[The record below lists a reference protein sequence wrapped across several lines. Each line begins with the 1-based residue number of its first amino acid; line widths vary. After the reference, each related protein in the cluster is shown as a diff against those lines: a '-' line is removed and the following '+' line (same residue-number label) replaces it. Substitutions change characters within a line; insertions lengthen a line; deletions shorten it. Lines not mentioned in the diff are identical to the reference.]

1 MQRMCILKKNIAF
14 FLVVISVLFVF
25 VSCGFNK
32 HTKVIEKFLTNFK
45 NQKLTESYVYLTDNE
60 ESSIFKG
67 YMETVINSQNSDNE
81 LGKLNKEM
89 MDKIFDFTYEIGEVN
104 ENEDGESVKVNVNF
118 KYFDLLKAYEGALND
133 FLTKS
138 LDFENL
144 DNLYSVEYITNLLIE
159 HINKLEKQEKSLE
172 IEVIKDK
179 DWKIVMNRELTE
191 ILTAN
196 SIKFI
201 DSVKENISIE

>member
-14 FLVVISVLFVF
+14 FLVVISVLFIF
-25 VSCGFNK
+25 VSCGFNN

-45 NQKLTESYVYLTDNE
+45 NQKFTESYVYLMDNE

-67 YMETVINSQNSDNE
+67 YMETVINSQNSENE
-81 LGKLNKEM
+81 LGKLNKVM
-89 MDKIFDFTYEIGEVN
+89 LDKIFDFTYEIGEVN

-118 KYFDLLKAYEGALND
+118 KYFELLKAYEGALND

-159 HINKLEKQEKSLE
+159 HINKLEKQEKNLE

-179 DWKIVMNRELTE
+179 DWKLVMNRELTE

>member
-1 MQRMCILKKNIAF
+1 MYIEKKYSI

-25 VSCGFNK
+25 VSCGFNN

-45 NQKLTESYVYLTDNE
+45 NQKFTESYVYLMDNE

-81 LGKLNKEM
+81 LGKLNKAII
-89 MDKIFDFTYEIGEVN
+89 DKIFDFTYEIGEVN
-104 ENEDGESVKVNVNF
+104 EEGESVKVNVNF
-118 KYFDLLKAYEGALND
+118 KYFELLKAYEGALND

-159 HINKLEKQEKSLE
+159 HINKLEKQEKNLE

-179 DWKIVMNRELTE
+179 DWKLVMNRELTE

>member
-1 MQRMCILKKNIAF
+1 M
-14 FLVVISVLFVF
+14 
-25 VSCGFNK
+25 
-32 HTKVIEKFLTNFK
+32 
-45 NQKLTESYVYLTDNE
+45 DNE

-81 LGKLNKEM
+81 LGKLNKAII
-89 MDKIFDFTYEIGEVN
+89 DKIFDFTYEIGEVN
-104 ENEDGESVKVNVNF
+104 EEGESVKVNVNF
-118 KYFDLLKAYEGALND
+118 KYFELLKAYEGALND

-159 HINKLEKQEKSLE
+159 HINKLEKQEKNLE

-179 DWKIVMNRELTE
+179 DWKLVMNRELTE

>member
-14 FLVVISVLFVF
+14 FLVLISVLFVF
-25 VSCGFNK
+25 ASCGFNK
-32 HTKVIEKFLTNFK
+32 HTSVIEKFLTNFK
-45 NQKLTESYVYLTDNE
+45 NQRLTESYVYLTDNE
-60 ESSIFKG
+60 ESSVFKG
-67 YMETVINSQNSDNE
+67 HMEKVINSQNSDNE
-81 LGKLNKEM
+81 FGKLNKAM
-89 MDKIFDFTYEIGEVN
+89 IDKNFDFTYEIGEVN
-104 ENEDGESVKVNVNF
+104 EEGEYIKVNVNF

-172 IEVIKDK
+172 INVVKDG

>member
-1 MQRMCILKKNIAF
+1 
-14 FLVVISVLFVF
+14 
-25 VSCGFNK
+25 
-32 HTKVIEKFLTNFK
+32 
-45 NQKLTESYVYLTDNE
+45 
-60 ESSIFKG
+60 
-67 YMETVINSQNSDNE
+67 METVINSQNSENE
-81 LGKLNKEM
+81 LGKLNKVM
-89 MDKIFDFTYEIGEVN
+89 LDKIFDFTYEIGEVN

-159 HINKLEKQEKSLE
+159 HINKLEKQEKNLG

-179 DWKIVMNRELTE
+179 DWKLVMNRELTE

>member
-25 VSCGFNK
+25 VSCGFNN

-45 NQKLTESYVYLTDNE
+45 NQKFTESYVYLMDNE

-81 LGKLNKEM
+81 LGKLNKAII
-89 MDKIFDFTYEIGEVN
+89 DKIFDFTYEIGEVN
-104 ENEDGESVKVNVNF
+104 EEGESVKVNVNF
-118 KYFDLLKAYEGALND
+118 KYFELLKAYEGALND

-172 IEVIKDK
+172 IDVVKDGN
-179 DWKIVMNRELTE
+179 WKVLMNRELTE

>member
-25 VSCGFNK
+25 VSCGFNN

-45 NQKLTESYVYLTDNE
+45 NQKFTESYVYLMDNE

-81 LGKLNKEM
+81 LGKLNKAII
-89 MDKIFDFTYEIGEVN
+89 DKIFDFTYEIGEVN
-104 ENEDGESVKVNVNF
+104 EEGESVKVNVNF
-118 KYFDLLKAYEGALND
+118 KYFELLKAYEGALND

-159 HINKLEKQEKSLE
+159 HINKLEKQEKNLG

-179 DWKIVMNRELTE
+179 DWKLVMNIELTE